1 MKSLRMQLLVPII
14 STIAI
19 ILLCVMAI
27 SYWKTSSILQTNLV
41 ERFQIQTQEL
51 ANAFDIRMQRE
62 KLVMDSFGKQGTFQ
76 FSQLQADRQLQFSFL
91 KRMHDDYSQWNPVSF
106 LPDLSGKDVATSA
119 ETGGCI

>member
-19 ILLCVMAI
+19 ILLCVMTI

-62 KLVMDSFGKQGTFQ
+62 KILMDSFGKQGTFQ
-76 FSQLQADRQLQFSFL
+76 FSQLQADRELQF
-91 KRMHDDYSQWNPVSF
+91 H
-106 LPDLSGKDVATSA
+106 
-119 ETGGCI
+119 

>member
-51 ANAFDIRMQRE
+51 ANAFD
-62 KLVMDSFGKQGTFQ
+62 
-76 FSQLQADRQLQFSFL
+76 
-91 KRMHDDYSQWNPVSF
+91 
-106 LPDLSGKDVATSA
+106 DLRRRVQSSPGVK
-119 ETGGCI
+119 